1 MAAVIIPAM
10 IKDASKSIVWY
21 PSLNPNTKAWVLV
34 SSRFKLGSIG
44 DIIPLMMRI
53 TRMVRSTGVRNF
65 PIIFTT
71 FEEESERI
79 KVSVKKTIDD
89 TNGFVCGKILCTPT
103 SKVVAAVLGMAI
115 SGPMLNIHIEAI
127 TTLKIG
133 CIRLPTSLKLSPETT
148 TVIMPKKVAKTL
160 VMANPDMEAIHDA
173 PDSNPRIGGKIKFPA
188 PKNMANKANPTMKLS
203 STLFLSI
210 YYTVY
215 F

>member
-1 MAAVIIPAM
+1 MAAIIIPAM

-21 PSLNPNTKAWVLV
+21 PSLNPNTKASVLV

-89 TNGFVCGKILCTPT
+89 RSEERRVGKENR
-103 SKVVAAVLGMAI
+103 S
-115 SGPMLNIHIEAI
+115 
-127 TTLKIG
+127 
-133 CIRLPTSLKLSPETT
+133 RWET
-148 TVIMPKKVAKTL
+148 
-160 VMANPDMEAIHDA
+160 EQ
-173 PDSNPRIGGKIKFPA
+173 
-188 PKNMANKANPTMKLS
+188 
-203 STLFLSI
+203 
-210 YYTVY
+210 
-215 F
+215 